1 VRRERPGKRWWVQW
15 PLALLLV
22 TALIA
27 TYLVLL
33 RVNIDLTRVQAKAGR
48 DHRDLVYLVIHGSI
62 LAGGG
67 VLGFALGKWL
77 NGLGVAYA
85 VLVLTVL
92 CIAMVGT
99 QVGSQALACR
109 ADRNDIVRH
118 WTC

>member
-1 VRRERPGKRWWVQW
+1 MRRERRGKRWWVEW

-22 TALIA
+22 ALLIGVYIA
-27 TYLVLL
+27 LL
-33 RVNIDLTRVQAKAGR
+33 RLNIDLTRVQSKAGR
-48 DHRDLVYLVIHGSI
+48 DHRDAVYLAIHGSV

-67 VLGFALGKWL
+67 LLGFLLGKWL
-77 NGLGVAYA
+77 NGLGVAFA

-92 CIAMVGT
+92 CIAMVST

-109 ADRNDIVRH
+109 AGRNDIVRH